1 MFLEE
6 YLYLFDWYAASI
18 DNHGYPRG
26 GDRSPYSFRE
36 ISSLRSINHGRSN
49 MVCNG
54 DVNVY
59 EYQNGML
66 AIHRH
71 ASLMP
76 MQYIY

>member
-1 MFLEE
+1 LIGMRHPSTTMGTHVEE
-6 YLYLFDWYAASI
+6 TDLRI
-18 DNHGYPRG
+18 H
-26 GDRSPYSFRE
+26 RE
-36 ISSLRSINHGRSN
+36 ISSLRSINHGRFN

-59 EYQNGML
+59 EYQYGML